1 VRLAPETIIMVY
13 PSERTY
19 LRQLR
24 MLGAWWC
31 LGSSALVP
39 RLLLQYPPAP
49 LGIFG
54 RLMRSPL
61 GVDTAR
67 HGGRLVLVDLSPNG

>member
-1 VRLAPETIIMVY
+1 VRLAPQTIIMVY
-13 PSERTY
+13 SSERRY

-24 MLGAWWC
+24 ILGAWWC

-54 RLMRSPL
+54 RLMRSP
-61 GVDTAR
+61 G
-67 HGGRLVLVDLSPNG
+67 S